1 MSNVGQV
8 YRVHSNKYF
17 VKLGDKLIR
26 CGARGL
32 LKLNNNEILVGDF
45 VEIEKDT
52 IISIKERTSRFIR
65 PNVSNVDSIVAVVSP
80 QPKPDYYL
88 LDKLYINAVKEGVDF
103 YIVVNKSDITSDV
116 YQEIMATY
124 SNLDVNF
131 LHVCAKTGQGIS
143 ELKQVLKN
151 KLSVLAGHSAVGKS
165 SIINAMFD
173 MQLKVGDLSEKI
185 ERGRHTTTRSEIFE
199 VENIKI
205 IDSPGFAVID
215 ANIDTKDMPSFYP
228 EYVSV
233 SSQCKFRG
241 CLHINEPQCKV
252 KELVESGVL
261 SKERY
266 QRYKEIYN
274 ELQNRRIIYEKN

>member
-1 MSNVGQV
+1 MSKLAQV
-8 YRVHSNKYF
+8 YRASSNKYF
-17 VKLGDKLIR
+17 VKIGDELIR

-32 LKLNNNEILVGDF
+32 LKLNNTEILVGDY
-45 VEIEKDT
+45 VEVEKDT
-52 IISIKERTSRFIR
+52 ITCIKERKNRFIR

-88 LDKLYINAVKEGVDF
+88 LDKLYINSVKEGVDF
-103 YIVVNKSDITSDV
+103 YIVVNKSDIDSDLFN
-116 YQEIMATY
+116 EIVSAY
-124 SNLDVNF
+124 SNLGVKF
-131 LHVCAKTGQGIS
+131 LQVCAKTGQGID
-143 ELKQVLKN
+143 ELKGVLEG
-151 KLSVLAGHSAVGKS
+151 KLSVLAGQSAVGKS
-165 SIINAMFD
+165 SIINKMFGLD
-173 MQLKVGDLSEKI
+173 LKVGDLSEKI

-215 ANIDTKDMPSFYP
+215 ANVDAKEIAEFYP

-233 SSQCKFRG
+233 SAECKFRG

-252 KELVESGVL
+252 KELVNNGVL

-266 QRYKEIYN
+266 ERYVEIYK